1 MWLVI
6 SLACGSD
13 SGNSPISAGAPTA
26 PVSSPDINATVEA
39 RLPATLA
46 AMPTPTSLPTAAP
59 TPTPLPTAA
68 PTPTPLP
75 TAAPTPT
82 SLPRQ
87 RRHPFRLPRQR
98 RHPFRLPHQ
107 CRHPFRL
114 LPQAKIMCPV
124 DAENYWGVDLISMK
138 FSPTKKSWVV
148 GISYLLL
155 YQRIRQRRH
164 RPNRQKAVQV
174 VRHYR
179 SDAEN

>member
-75 TAAPTPT
+75 TATPMPT
-82 SLPRQ
+82 SLPTVATGENNVPSGCRELLGRGFDLDEVLSDEEVMGCWHQLFASLPTDTPTATPPQQTEGSAGSETLPIGCRELMGRGFDLDEVIADEEIMACWRQ
-87 RRHPFRLPRQR
+87 
-98 RHPFRLPHQ
+98 
-107 CRHPFRL
+107 L
-114 LPQAKIMCPV
+114 L
-124 DAENYWGVDLISMK
+124 GS
-138 FSPTKKSWVV
+138 
-148 GISYLLL
+148 
-155 YQRIRQRRH
+155 
-164 RPNRQKAVQV
+164 
-174 VRHYR
+174 
-179 SDAEN
+179 